1 MTTRQEW
8 AFAELDH
15 RRAEDARFPVEP
27 HRWSDDW
34 PAYAQ
39 MKRRRSL
46 RRKAM
51 GYSRATATEL
61 VAWAERM
68 DAPARIAA

>member
-1 MTTRQEW
+1 MTRQEW
-8 AFAELDH
+8 AFAELDY
-15 RRAEDARFPVEP
+15 RRAEYERFPMEP

-39 MKRRRSL
+39 MKRRRAL
-46 RRKAM
+46 RRKTM

-68 DAPARIAA
+68 DSPARIAA